1 MLDYSAGFTSE
12 GWFQNEMYIVL
23 QLKKS
28 GLSRKEIL
36 NDIIEKNSFQ
46 MRSESGI
53 RKRFQM
59 VYRRS
64 ETFNDELIQFYLM
77 GSRHDQKA
85 LLLYSYLRCY
95 RIPYEFYL
103 EVIKYNYLNNRP
115 LIQTV
120 EIDYFIERK
129 ETESESVANWRPDTK
144 KRLRSSILLFF
155 RESGMLQKKNSVT
168 YEISPIHM
176 STKLKEYAKEYDKLL
191 YSFSELS
198 R

>member
-103 EVIKYNYLNNRP
+103 EVIKYNYLNNKA

-129 ETESESVANWRPDTK
+129 ETESEIVANWRPDTK

-155 RESGMLQKKNSVT
+155 RESGMLQKKDSVT

-176 STKLKEYAKEYDKLL
+176 STKLKEYAKKYDKLL

>member
-1 MLDYSAGFTSE
+1 MRDYSAGFTSE

>member
-103 EVIKYNYLNNRP
+103 EVIKYNYLNNKA

-129 ETESESVANWRPDTK
+129 ETESEIVANWRPDTK

-155 RESGMLQKKNSVT
+155 RESGMLQKKDSVT

>member
-28 GLSRKEIL
+28 GLSRKDIL

-64 ETFNDELIQFYLM
+64 EIFNDELIQFYLM

-103 EVIKYNYLNNRP
+103 EVIKYNYLNNKP

-129 ETESESVANWRPDTK
+129 ETESEIVANWRPDTK

-155 RESGMLQKKNSVT
+155 RESGMLQKKDSFT

>member
-103 EVIKYNYLNNRP
+103 EVIKYNYLNNKP

-129 ETESESVANWRPDTK
+129 ETESEIVANWRPDTK

-155 RESGMLQKKNSVT
+155 RESGMLQKKDSVT

>member
-103 EVIKYNYLNNRP
+103 EVIKYNYLNNKP

-155 RESGMLQKKNSVT
+155 RESGMLQKKDSVT

>member
-1 MLDYSAGFTSE
+1 
-12 GWFQNEMYIVL
+12 
-23 QLKKS
+23 
-28 GLSRKEIL
+28 
-36 NDIIEKNSFQ
+36 